1 MQKILTIT
9 KWALMAI
16 SVALFVAFF
25 MNVVPMSSMS
35 DQIESGTTAS
45 FLNWAYILLG
55 LCALA
60 AIVFPVLDFVKSTAS
75 NPGSAI
81 KTVVILVV
89 IAAIFGISFALSSGD
104 INSIAPTL
112 VESDE
117 STRLWSGAGLNA
129 LYFALGITVL
139 SVLFT
144 EIYARIKK

>member
-60 AIVFPVLDFVKSTAS
+60 AIVFPVLDFIKSTAS

-89 IAAIFGISFALSSGD
+89 IAAIFGI
-104 INSIAPTL
+104 L